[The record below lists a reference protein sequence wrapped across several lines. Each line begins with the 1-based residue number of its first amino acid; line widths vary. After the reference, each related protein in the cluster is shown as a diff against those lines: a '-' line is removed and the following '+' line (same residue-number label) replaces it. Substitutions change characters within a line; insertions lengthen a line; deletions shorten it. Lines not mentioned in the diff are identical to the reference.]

1 MKYKYKNELRA
12 IGDVLRDQL
21 FFLKRAGFKSF
32 LIRKDTAANDALVG
46 LNDFTTPYQGAV
58 DQTKPA
64 WKIINR
70 N

>member
-1 MKYKYKNELRA
+1 L
-12 IGDVLRDQL
+12 
-21 FFLKRAGFKSF
+21 
-32 LIRKDTAANDALVG
+32 G